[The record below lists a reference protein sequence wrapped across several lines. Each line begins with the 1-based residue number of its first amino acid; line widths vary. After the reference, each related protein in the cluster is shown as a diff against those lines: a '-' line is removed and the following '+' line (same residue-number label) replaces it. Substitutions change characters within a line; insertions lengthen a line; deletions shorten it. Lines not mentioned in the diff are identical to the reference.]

1 MHQKVNLPVTFCC
14 YPCLSFH
21 PTCAIIE
28 ILRMGGNDSP
38 APYILGI
45 SYKEKRRMKCPY
57 CNSLSTKVID
67 TRRDSQGY
75 IRRRRECLD
84 CDSRFSTVERPV
96 VTNPLVVKRDG
107 RREEFDRYKIISGIK
122 IACARRPIT
131 ARRWKESW
139 IAWSTP
145 SANRANGNPQPPHR
159 RPGR

>member
-1 MHQKVNLPVTFCC
+1 
-14 YPCLSFH
+14 
-21 PTCAIIE
+21 
-28 ILRMGGNDSP
+28 
-38 APYILGI
+38 
-45 SYKEKRRMKCPY
+45 MKCPY

-131 ARRWKESW
+131 AEEMERIVDRVEYS
-139 IAWSTP
+139 IRQTARTEIP
-145 SANRANGNPQPPHR
+145 SHLIGDLVVEELRQIDEVAYIRYAIVYLGLSDLEAIRAEIDALRAKRH
-159 RPGR
+159 